1 MEAPPSLVRLALG
14 GLLLDP
20 TAYRAQ
26 RESPVGMRRGLI
38 LVLLIGLLVGVAA
51 LIGDVGELLTQPD
64 PQAVSDTLRSGLT
77 AMPWYEQAV
86 EATPG
91 FADAFEQFFAQIG
104 GLSFT
109 PTPLGSALG
118 VLTTPLVAVISWFI
132 GGAMVHLIARAFG
145 GTGRFGQTLAATALA
160 SSANLLGLVQVVP
173 YAEVFPGALLLAGLL
188 LGLLCSYVAVRE
200 THGLASWRAFWA
212 VTLGPLLL
220 SLLLL
225 ALYCCVV
232 FVFAGAFG
240 SFVQGVGQ

>member
-132 GGAMVHLIARAFG
+132 GGAMVHLRHRALRADP
-145 GTGRFGQTLAATALA
+145 GRNGPRIQREPAGAGA
-160 SSANLLGLVQVVP
+160 G
-173 YAEVFPGALLLAGLL
+173 GALRRGLP
-188 LGLLCSYVAVRE
+188 R
-200 THGLASWRAFWA
+200 RAA
-212 VTLGPLLL
+212 PRRLV
-220 SLLLL
+220 
-225 ALYCCVV
+225 
-232 FVFAGAFG
+232 AGAAMQLCG
-240 SFVQGVGQ
+240 CA

>member
-26 RESPVGMRRGLI
+26 RESPDGMRRGLI
-38 LVLLIGLLVGVAA
+38 LVLLISLLVGVAT
-51 LIGDVGELLTQPD
+51 LIGDLGEFLTQPD
-64 PQAVSDTLRSGLT
+64 PQAVGDTLRSGLT
-77 AMPWYEQAV
+77 GMPWYQQAV
-86 EATPG
+86 ETTPG

-104 GLSFT
+104 GLPFM
-109 PTPLGSALG
+109 PTPLGSLLG
-118 VLTTPLVAVISWFI
+118 AVIAPLLGLIGWFI
-132 GGAMVHLIARAFG
+132 GGTMVHLVARAFG
-145 GTGRFGQTLAATALA
+145 GTGRFEQTLATTALA

-173 YAEVFPGALLLAGLL
+173 YAEVFPGALLLAGAL
-188 LGLLCSYVAVRE
+188 LGLLCSYMAVRE

-240 SFVQGVGQ
+240 SSVQGVGQ